1 MAERDQASNSD
12 FYHRQNHARF
22 ARVFYR
28 MRLFHRYV
36 NYTLASQYLLCFCDE
51 NSVKYCSW
59 NPFCEFRNL
68 DQWIQSSGIL
78 DEFIQ
83 VQFLFGEKTQVLESS
98 KMTWQVHYMTRLSDI
113 HLKILYQYYSEKAEE
128 QEKGKTYNS
137 LDYQREKLLT
147 KELTFYSVNKDHAS
161 AASLD

>member
-1 MAERDQASNSD
+1 MADRDQASNSD

-83 VQFLFGEKTQVLESS
+83 VQFLFGEETQVLESS
-98 KMTWQVHYMTRLSDI
+98 KITWLVHYNQIVR
-113 HLKILYQYYSEKAEE
+113 YSFKNIVLGGTSTIVKRRKNKKKA
-128 QEKGKTYNS
+128 
-137 LDYQREKLLT
+137 KLT
-147 KELTFYSVNKDHAS
+147 TPWIISVKNC
-161 AASLD
+161 